1 MRIPNSIATRK
12 NVDVNSWHF
21 DKLMLAREKKEID
34 PNQNGLFKIAGNSS
48 NKRFA
53 DQEKKG
59 SLEKIVI
66 KIWNSKFHIK
76 FKLR

>member
-1 MRIPNSIATRK
+1 
-12 NVDVNSWHF
+12 
-21 DKLMLAREKKEID
+21 MLAREKKEID

-48 NKRFA
+48 NTRFA

-66 KIWNSKFHIK
+66 KI
-76 FKLR
+76 